1 VQCAREVIKMQK
13 TGGIIGLIAGIFG
26 VPTAAITL
34 LIGGMASA
42 FQTDG
47 ASTVV
52 GLGWGGILFSFL
64 CIILGAVAM
73 GSESR
78 VPGALLTLC
87 AIAGAILGGTLVA
100 VCMALAFV
108 GGVLA
113 TMGAKK
119 RSPLMTG

>member
-1 VQCAREVIKMQK
+1 
-13 TGGIIGLIAGIFG
+13 
-26 VPTAAITL
+26 
-34 LIGGMASA
+34 
-42 FQTDG
+42 
-47 ASTVV
+47 
-52 GLGWGGILFSFL
+52 
-64 CIILGAVAM
+64 M

-78 VPGALLTLC
+78 IPGALLTLC

-119 RSPLMTG
+119 RTLVTG